1 MAYDLNIEGWMSE
14 LELQAIEQLAL
25 IPPSGGVVAEVGS
38 WMGRSAVCWAM
49 TARPDVTIYCF
60 DPFARFNEFKKN
72 TSQFPNIIPVQ
83 GLVPGQVTYT
93 DPRPIDCFFIDASHE
108 NPDEWDIIKHFL
120 PFVKTDGIIAGHDYT
135 VYRKNIPPVFPAV
148 NLNVHRLEEM
158 FNQKARVIDRLWY
171 FRKPKRWDFD
181 IDRYE

>member
-14 LELQAIEQLAL
+14 NELQVIEQLAL
-25 IPPSGGVVAEVGS
+25 IPQNNGVVAEVGS

-49 TARPDVTIYCF
+49 TAHPSTTIYCF
-60 DPFARFNEFKKN
+60 DPFNRLDKFVEN
-72 TSQFPNIIPVQ
+72 TSQFKNIIPVK
-83 GLVPGQVTYT
+83 GLVPSQAVYT
-93 DPRPIDCFFIDASHE
+93 DPRPIDVFFVDSDHK
-108 NPDEWDIIKHFL
+108 NPNEWEVIKHFL
-120 PFVKTDGIIAGHDYT
+120 PFVRTDGIIAGHDYT
-135 VYRKNIPPVFPAV
+135 VYRKNTPPTFPDV

-158 FNQKARVIDRLWY
+158 FNQKARIIDKLWY